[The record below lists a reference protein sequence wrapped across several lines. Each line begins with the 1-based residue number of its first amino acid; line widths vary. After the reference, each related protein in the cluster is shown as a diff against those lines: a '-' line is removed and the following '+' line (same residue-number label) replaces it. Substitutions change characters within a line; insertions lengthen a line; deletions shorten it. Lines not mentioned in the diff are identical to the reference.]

1 MQQNKKYISR
11 LSESITVFNNSN
23 KINIIKKM
31 IDKNINS
38 PETSSIGRLFDGVSA
53 LLGLIQ
59 EVSFEGEAAINLEN
73 IYKYFNILFNN

>member
-1 MQQNKKYISR
+1 
-11 LSESITVFNNSN
+11 
-23 KINIIKKM
+23 M

-73 IYKYFNILFNN
+73 ISK